1 MQTAMMKTSVRAS
14 VARPAARASVKVL
27 AFNKQAFNAAA
38 VGIASLALTGSAFAG
53 ANVKLGA
60 DSGVRAMMARFS
72 VFSLDSRRVSSI
84 RVAFSVFVSYRD
96 GARADGMHG
105 VSMARGGRERH
116 TRAGDRER
124 GGCVWLRDV
133 IALARIF

>member
-14 VARPAARASVKVL
+14 VARPAARASVKVM

-60 DSGVRAMMARFS
+60 DSGVRAMGS
-72 VFSLDSRRVSSI
+72 IPVFYLDARRVSSI
-84 RVAFSVFVSYRD
+84 RFAFSLLASYRY

-116 TRAGDRER
+116 TRARSRER
-124 GGCVWLRDV
+124 GGCVATRRDS
-133 IALARIF
+133 LG